1 MRHFDHVRQNKDFLT
16 SSSSY
21 IQLQDLATNTIF
33 KAFCSGD
40 IACQEE
46 NSIKGKIHSGS
57 ADCPN
62 EKLENDKSIIPY
74 ITLYACTSNH
84 DNQFHIV
91 NCLNNL
97 YDIIL

>member
-1 MRHFDHVRQNKDFLT
+1 MRNNANKGEKT
-16 SSSSY
+16 RKVKCE
-21 IQLQDLATNTIF
+21 ITRI
-33 KAFCSGD
+33 KAKKRKSQMRNN
-40 IACQEE
+40 A
-46 NSIKGKIHSGS
+46 N
-57 ADCPN
+57 
-62 EKLENDKSIIPY
+62 KSIIPY